1 MATASQQTM
10 ACRHCGAGTVV
21 KVFSSVNAAED
32 PELSSSVR
40 DGSLF
45 VWQCP
50 HCGSANL
57 ISAPFMYHDPGSGLM
72 IWLSGGDEAA
82 VDRARG
88 LFSSEEA
95 LQGYTARIVDS
106 VGDLIEK
113 VKIFDA
119 GLDDAVMEICKYVTR
134 MEMGGDVAGLKFL
147 MLDGADHELTLA
159 YPKDGD
165 MQMLSVGFNVY
176 EDAAAILRRNPSLQE
191 STKGLVR
198 IDEAWV
204 GRFFG

>member
-1 MATASQQTM
+1 M

-50 HCGSANL
+50 HCGAANL
-57 ISAPFMYHDPGSGLM
+57 ISAPFMYHDPGSSLM
-72 IWLSGGDEAA
+72 IWLSGGDEAE

-95 LQGYTARIVDS
+95 LRGYTARIVDS
-106 VGDLIEK
+106 AGDLIEK

-119 GLDDAVMEICKYVTR
+119 GLDDVVMEIAKHVTR
-134 MEMGGDVAGLKFL
+134 MEMGRDIKGLRFL
-147 MLDGADHELTLA
+147 SMDGADGEIALA

-165 MQMLSVGFNVY
+165 MQIIGIGFNVY
-176 EDAAAILRRNPSLQE
+176 EDCAAILRRNPSLQE